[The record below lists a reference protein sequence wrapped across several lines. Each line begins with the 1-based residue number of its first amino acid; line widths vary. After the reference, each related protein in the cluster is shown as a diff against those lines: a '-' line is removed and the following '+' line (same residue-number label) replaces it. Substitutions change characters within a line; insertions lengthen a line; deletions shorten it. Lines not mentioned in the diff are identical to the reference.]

1 MPFPA
6 STGLLFEISEPRTHH
21 VECMAMANCYLRQRN
36 HVAGLDPID
45 DAEDVPRDGGHDP
58 PVLIRRHLV
67 GPLFSDRGP

>member
-21 VECMAMANCYLRQRN
+21 VECMAMANCYLRQRD

-45 DAEDVPRDGGHDP
+45 DAEDVPSDGGQ
-58 PVLIRRHLV
+58 
-67 GPLFSDRGP
+67 